1 MEVCMKNSVK
11 EKLQRGQAVIGTFVE
26 IGHPD
31 VSEWLSR
38 QGFDFLLLDAEHGP
52 LGFETLQSMMQSM
65 NGSGCLPFVRP
76 QWNDPVIIKRVLDM
90 GAYGLIIPWVN
101 SKKEAEN
108 AVKACK
114 YPPLGIRGYG
124 PRRAAFLDPQ
134 YYSTANEEI
143 MVAVQIETD
152 TALKNLEEILS
163 VPGIDACYVGPYDL
177 SCNMGFGIPPKWEEP
192 RYLAA
197 LDKILKVAAKH
208 HLPAGFFA
216 TVENIQWVVK
226 KGFKFNTVGDADSF
240 LVRGAQEALG
250 LAHGAMKASKKKA
263 R

>member
-1 MEVCMKNSVK
+1 MKNAVK
-11 EKLQRGQAVIGTFVE
+11 EKLRRNQSVIGTFVE

-31 VSEWLSR
+31 ISEWLSR

-52 LGFETLQSMMQSM
+52 LGFETIQTMMQSM

-76 QWNDPVIIKRVLDM
+76 QWNDPVIIKRMLDM
-90 GAYGLIIPWVN
+90 GAAGLIIPWVN
-101 SKKEAEN
+101 TREEAEN

-124 PRRAAFLDPQ
+124 PRRAAMLDPQ

-143 MVAVQIETD
+143 VVAVQIETD

-163 VPGIDACYVGPYDL
+163 VPGIDACYVGPFDL
-177 SCNMGFGIPPKWEEP
+177 SSNMGFGIPPKWEEP
-192 RYLAA
+192 AYLAA
-197 LDKILKVAAKH
+197 LDKILEVSAKH
-208 HLPAGFFA
+208 RVPSGFFA
-216 TVENIQWVVK
+216 TIENIQWVIK
-226 KGFKFNTVGDADSF
+226 KGFKFNTVGDADAF

-250 LAHGAMKASKKKA
+250 LSRGAMKT
-263 R
+263 